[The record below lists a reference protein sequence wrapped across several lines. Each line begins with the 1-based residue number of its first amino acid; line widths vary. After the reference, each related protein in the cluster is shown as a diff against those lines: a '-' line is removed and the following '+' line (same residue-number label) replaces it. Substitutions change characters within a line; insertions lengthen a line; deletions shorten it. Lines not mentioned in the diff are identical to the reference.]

1 LNRTVKPLQP
11 PDSHHLRAA
20 QGWLEL
26 GDHREAAVELEK
38 VAKRCRNHPDV
49 LEAQWEISH
58 AKKDWAACVDAAD
71 RQVKQTPQS
80 PVGWIHRSFALHA
93 MKQTKEAAELLL
105 PAAKAF
111 PTDWLV
117 RYNLACYAC
126 QMGKHAE
133 AWDWLQNAFELG
145 DERQIRL
152 MALEDPDLE
161 ALRARIK
168 SMDPNKG

>member
-1 LNRTVKPLQP
+1 VKPLQP

-26 GDHREAAVELEK
+26 GNHREAAVELEK
-38 VAKRCRNHPDV
+38 MAKRCRNHPDV
-49 LEAQWEISH
+49 LEVQWSIS
-58 AKKDWAACVDAAD
+58 AAARDWNACVDTAD
-71 RQVKQTPQS
+71 RQVKLAPRS

-93 MKQTKEAAELLL
+93 LKRTKEAAELLL

-111 PTDWLV
+111 PRDWLV

-126 QMGKHAE
+126 QMGNHAE

-152 MALEDPDLE
+152 MALDDVDLKD
-161 ALRARIK
+161 LRSRIK
-168 SMDPNKG
+168 PIDGKKG